1 MQARSFIIR
10 CIAFF
15 LLLIFSQK
23 SGASLLLHNVLH
35 SNQAAKD
42 IPGKDTKEISLACSC
57 IDDFLMPF
65 AEPAEPAVAV
75 IAEKHQAPVLFFA
88 ENVIFHDPVL
98 TSPRGPPSCIL

>member
-10 CIAFF
+10 CTAFF

-23 SGASLLLHNVLH
+23 SGAGLLLHNALH

-42 IPGKDTKEISLACSC
+42 IPGNTKEISLACSC

-75 IAEKHQAPVLFFA
+75 IAEKHQASVLFFA
-88 ENVIFHDPVL
+88 EDVLFHDPVL